1 MQEEWLERARFW
13 LLLFDNIIY
22 YDRFFKLFME
32 TINRLNKTIIAKTNK
47 SFKQKKKWMHES
59 VAELSPI
66 VFCVVMNQVSG
77 MYQILR
83 A

>member
-1 MQEEWLERARFW
+1 
-13 LLLFDNIIY
+13 
-22 YDRFFKLFME
+22 
-32 TINRLNKTIIAKTNK
+32 
-47 SFKQKKKWMHES
+47 MHES

-66 VFCVVMNQVSG
+66 VLHFVMNQVSG

>member
-1 MQEEWLERARFW
+1 
-13 LLLFDNIIY
+13 
-22 YDRFFKLFME
+22 ME

-66 VFCVVMNQVSG
+66 VLYVVMNQVSG

-83 A
+83 V

>member
-1 MQEEWLERARFW
+1 MLQ
-13 LLLFDNIIY
+13 FDNIIY
-22 YDRFFKLFME
+22 YESVFKFFME
-32 TINRLNKTIIAKTNK
+32 TINRPNKTIIAKTNK

-66 VFCVVMNQVSG
+66 VLYVVMNQVSG

-83 A
+83 E

>member
-1 MQEEWLERARFW
+1 
-13 LLLFDNIIY
+13 
-22 YDRFFKLFME
+22 ME
-32 TINRLNKTIIAKTNK
+32 TINRLNKTIIAKNNK

-66 VFCVVMNQVSG
+66 VLCVAMNQLSG

-83 A
+83 P